1 MRVRTF
7 EKGDARM
14 MRRWGGWGAPLLVW
28 LVLGGGGSA
37 YGASDPRMAGP
48 YDVGVT
54 TIEIID
60 EAREGRRLVT
70 EIWYPADLEGKP
82 PGEYYAHLLW
92 GNALRDAKPDPSGG
106 PYPLIVFSHGSNAIR
121 LQSVFLTEHLA
132 SFGYIVVAPD
142 HPGNTFYDSDDIL
155 TARGAIDRPLDI
167 RTVIDT
173 ILAMDEAGTFPVGGI
188 VDETKIGMTGHSYGA
203 YTTLMVCGAKV
214 NVDVARARCAEGKDD
229 DCEMVRYAEAL
240 FGEDVQ
246 WVSLPDPRV
255 DACVPM
261 APGGY
266 RYFGEEGLSP
276 IALPQAVMGA
286 MKDTITEYDVEI
298 LPIYDAI
305 SVQKSLL
312 SLKYRN
318 HYAFSDIL
326 YIRPAT
332 GWRCRTFAD
341 CHNPDPSH
349 EVIVAIATAFFGLHL
364 GQDPAWAPFLTPAF
378 VAENYPFQ
386 ATFEVGG
393 P

>member
-1 MRVRTF
+1 MR
-7 EKGDARM
+7 
-14 MRRWGGWGAPLLVW
+14 RRWGRRGSCFLVG
-28 LVLGGGGSA
+28 LVLGWGGIAHGTA
-37 YGASDPRMAGP
+37 DPRMAGP

-60 EAREGRRLVT
+60 ETRDGRRLLT
-70 EIWYPADLEGKP
+70 EIWYPADLEGEK

-132 SFGYIVVAPD
+132 SHGYIVAAPD
-142 HPGNTFYDSDDIL
+142 HPGNTFYDSDDTL

-167 RTVIDT
+167 RVVIDA
-173 ILAMDEAGTFPVGGI
+173 ILEMDEAGTFPVGGI
-188 VDETKIGMTGHSYGA
+188 VDETRIGMTGHSYGA

-214 NVDVARARCAEGKDD
+214 NVDVARARCADGKDD

-240 FGEDVQ
+240 FGEGVQ

-276 IALPQAVMGA
+276 LLLPHAVMGA
-286 MKDTITEYDVEI
+286 KKDTITEYAVET

-305 SVQKSLL
+305 PAEKSLL
-312 SLKYRN
+312 TLEHRN

-341 CHNPDPSH
+341 CHDPDPSH

-364 GQDPAWAPFLTPAF
+364 GGDPGWAPFLTPAF
-378 VAENYPFQ
+378 VAENYRFQ
-386 ATFEVGG
+386 ATFEVGE